1 MSLFNKLKDIIDM
14 YGPGF
19 SSYFVSIALIE
30 KANELKTVAYYN
42 KVGKYVAYSTLGN
55 MVTVERR
62 KNKNSKYSIR
72 MEILAQ
78 DVLPND
84 RLLIER

>member
-1 MSLFNKLKDIIDM
+1 M

-19 SSYFVSIALIE
+19 SSYFVSITFIE
-30 KANELKTVAYYN
+30 KANELKVVSYYN